1 MGKYFEEFAVGD
13 EFTTPSRTI
22 TEAHIVSFA
31 NLSGDFNPLHVDE
44 EFAKKTM
51 FGGRIAHGLLG
62 LSIYTG
68 LMHELG
74 LVVGTV
80 MAFMGLTWRFTAPIK
95 AGDTITGK
103 MKVKEKKEAKRADR
117 GVIVF
122 EGWVVNHRGE
132 RTSEGEMTLMM
143 ARKRA

>member
-1 MGKYFEEFAVGD
+1 MGKYFDEFKVGD

-22 TEAHIVSFA
+22 TEAHIVAFA

-44 EFAKKTM
+44 EFSKKTM

-62 LSIYTG
+62 LSVYTG

-103 MKVKEKKEAKRADR
+103 VKVKEKRETKKADR

-122 EGWVVNHRGE
+122 EGWVVNQRGE
-132 RTSEGEMTLMM
+132 RTSEGEMTMMM
-143 ARKRA
+143 ARKTA